1 VQVAVIR
8 VLRVIG
14 FRFRATLGRR
24 WGGLLAIVLLVGLV
38 GGLAIGAVAGA
49 RRTQSSFPGYLTHV
63 NAGNAGIITAFD
75 EPGVSNVPYDAA
87 VIARIAR
94 LPLVKQVTDFTI
106 VDPDITPLGLHE
118 LHLSSGESPP
128 NIGGSF
134 DGQFSTVDRVTL
146 MSGRLADPRRANEV
160 VMDAVAAHEFGVHV
174 GSILPVGFYT
184 NNQQSPGLQPAPGTK
199 LPPPHL
205 KVDLDVVGIV
215 VFHTQVI
222 EDDVDRLADTWVL
235 LTPALMRELVP
246 CCAFVTETTM
256 TVDGGNRNA
265 AAVEAEIV
273 RAVPKLKA
281 FDGGGGGGSAS
292 MTAVEEAK
300 AERAIEPESIAL
312 GVFGAIAAL
321 AVLLIVGQLIGRQLR
336 FGAEERAVLRSLG
349 ASPAMTVGD
358 GLLGIFG
365 AVVAGALLAGAVAVA
380 ISPLTPL
387 GPVRHVEHSGIAF
400 DWTVLGLGFATV
412 VVVLSAAAVVIA
424 YRQVPHRVAAHRLG
438 ARTRGSRAGRAAAN
452 AGLPA
457 STVTGIR
464 FALEPGAG
472 ANAVPVRS
480 AIVGAVLAL
489 VVLTSTVTFGTSLRT
504 LVSRPALYGW
514 NWNYQLLSGFAGQED
529 LPAHQVETLFD
540 HDPSV
545 SAWTGVYF
553 AVADIDG
560 RGVPIIGA
568 TPNAPVAPPL
578 LSGHGLDAPDEVVLG
593 ASTLTSLHK
602 HVGDTV
608 QVRAGPTKTTTLHI
622 VGTVTLPAIG
632 PSGSHTTMGT
642 GAIVDY
648 QLIPANRRNQQQS
661 AIAGP
666 QAILIRVRTGTN
678 PTVALRSLQQ
688 ITNTLNKS
696 PDGPVSGVVGVL
708 RPAEIVNYRSM
719 GTTSALLGA
728 ALAFGA
734 VAALALT
741 LIASVRRRRREL
753 ALLKTLGFTRRQ
765 LAAVVAWQSTIAVT
779 VGVVIG
785 VPVGIVIGRSLWD
798 LFAAQIHVVPDPTV
812 PALTIALIT
821 VGALALA
828 NLVAAIP
835 GLQAARTHTAL
846 LLHAE

>member
-1 VQVAVIR
+1 M
-8 VLRVIG
+8 
-14 FRFRATLGRR
+14 
-24 WGGLLAIVLLVGLV
+24 
-38 GGLAIGAVAGA
+38 
-49 RRTQSSFPGYLTHV
+49 
-63 NAGNAGIITAFD
+63 
-75 EPGVSNVPYDAA
+75 PYDAA
-87 VIARIAR
+87 VVARIAR

-106 VDPDITPLGLHE
+106 VDPDITPLGSHG
-118 LHLSSGESPP
+118 LHLSPGESPP

-146 MSGRLADPRRANEV
+146 TTGRLADPRRANEV
-160 VMDAVAAHEFGVHV
+160 VMNAGAAHEFGVHV

-184 NNQQSPGLQPAPGTK
+184 NNQQSPGLQPPPGTK

-281 FDGGGGGGSAS
+281 FSGGGGANAS

-321 AVLLIVGQLIGRQLR
+321 AVLLIAGQLIGRQLR
-336 FGAEERAVLRSLG
+336 LGADERAVLRSLG

-365 AVVAGALLAGAVAVA
+365 AVVAGALLAGVVAVG

-387 GPVRHVEHSGIAF
+387 GPVRYVEHSGIAF
-400 DWTVLGLGFATV
+400 DWTVLGLGLATV
-412 VVVLSAAAVVIA
+412 VVVLSAAAVVLA
-424 YRQVPHRVAAHRLG
+424 YRQAPHRIAGRRPGVRA
-438 ARTRGSRAGRAAAN
+438 RGSRAGRAAAN
-452 AGLPA
+452 AGLPTSA
-457 STVTGIR
+457 VTGIR

-472 ANAVPVRS
+472 PNAVPVRS

-514 NWNYQLLSGFAGQED
+514 NWNYQLLSGFSGQED
-529 LPAHQVETLFD
+529 LPAHQVQILFD
-540 HDPSV
+540 QDTSV

-553 AVADIDG
+553 AAADIDG
-560 RGVPIIGA
+560 RSVPVIGA

-578 LSGHGLDAPDEVVLG
+578 LSGHGLNAPDEVVLG
-593 ASTLTSLHK
+593 ASTLTALHK
-602 HVGDTV
+602 HVGDAV
-608 QVRAGPTKTTTLHI
+608 QVRAGPTKTTTLRI
-622 VGTVTLPAIG
+622 VGTATLPAIG
-632 PSGSHTTMGT
+632 PSGNHTTMGT

-648 QLIPANRRNQQQS
+648 QVIPANRRNQQQS
-661 AIAGP
+661 TIPGP
-666 QAILIRVRTGTN
+666 QAILIRVRPGAN
-678 PTVALRSLQQ
+678 PTAALRSLQQ
-688 ITNTLNKS
+688 ITNTLDKS

-719 GTTSALLGA
+719 GTTPALLGA

-734 VAALALT
+734 VAALVLT

-765 LAAVVAWQSTIAVT
+765 LAAVVAWQSTVAVT
-779 VGVVIG
+779 LGVVVG
-785 VPVGIVIGRSLWD
+785 VPVGILTGRALWD

-812 PALTIALIT
+812 PALTIAVFT
-821 VGALALA
+821 VGAFVLA